1 MVRVRR
7 EPANLQLR
15 GRTGRLSRRQ
25 VQLRPGRLR
34 LYQSSRVRRHNRR
47 RPLDPLKAAAATLLC
62 LALFWLAFRLTRRL
76 VDLAIAGATPRSAGG
91 SPRKRPL
98 RPRRAPF
105 RRPRPSGPPRRA
117 SPRTGTSHPPRRS
130 APTTPPPRRSGAC
143 RAPPRS
149 KDGRAARPVRAPAVP
164 ARPAR
169 P

>member
-76 VDLAIAGATPRSAGG
+76 VDLAIAGYAEERRRLAEEEAAQAEAGAVPQASAIRATPASFAANRDQSSAAAIGAHNASTSSIRSVQG
-91 SPRKRPL
+91 
-98 RPRRAPF
+98 
-105 RRPRPSGPPRRA
+105 A
-117 SPRTGTSHPPRRS
+117 S
-130 APTTPPPRRSGAC
+130 A
-143 RAPPRS
+143 
-149 KDGRAARPVRAPAVP
+149 K
-164 ARPAR
+164 
-169 P
+169 